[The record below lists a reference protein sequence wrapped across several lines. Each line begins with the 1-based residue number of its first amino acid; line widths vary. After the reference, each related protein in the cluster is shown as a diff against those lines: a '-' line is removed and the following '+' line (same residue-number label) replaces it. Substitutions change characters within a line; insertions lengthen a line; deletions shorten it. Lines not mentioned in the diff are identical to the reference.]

1 MGDPDVT
8 QPPAFPD
15 CTPSWSGLARG
26 QVRFLAGSHTVTK
39 GEKQPK
45 CQDEGVDK
53 ENTHIHPTPVEG
65 KAIPTHAVTQMN
77 PEDTAKSDT
86 KT

>member
-1 MGDPDVT
+1 M
-8 QPPAFPD
+8 
-15 CTPSWSGLARG
+15 
-26 QVRFLAGSHTVTK
+26 TK